1 MAHNFKKLQIW
12 QKGMDLTDMTFVYC
26 KALPGSGRF
35 NLIDQ
40 INRSTCSI
48 PSNIAEG
55 SGKRSNLQF
64 AEYLSIAL
72 SSSYELETQLMICER
87 RKYGDNILLT
97 QAMKLVSELQRM
109 IFTYRE
115 KILND
120 N

>member
-1 MAHNFKKLQIW
+1 LAKRNGFDRYDVCILQRI
-12 QKGMDLTDMTFVYC
+12 TEY
-26 KALPGSGRF
+26 REI

-55 SGKRSNLQF
+55 LGKRSNLQF

-72 SSSYELETQLMICER
+72 SSAYELETQLMICQR
-87 RKYGDNILLT
+87 RNYGDHNILS
-97 QAMKLVSELQRM
+97 QCIKLVPELQRM

-115 KILND
+115 KILNER
-120 N
+120 